1 MCVKTVLLE
10 LQHAYKSCELKA
22 FNRETN
28 LLTVET
34 HMLRDFGYQCLP
46 RYGITHIPRSMWI
59 KDETMVVL
67 IFHGLYKYLKNWITF
82 KHGSFISQ
90 KLSKFELLDLLRM

>member
-28 LLTVET
+28 LLAVET
-34 HMLRDFGYQCLP
+34 LMLRDFGYQCLP
-46 RYGITHIPRSMWI
+46 RSNWT
-59 KDETMVVL
+59 KDETMVDL
-67 IFHGLYKYLKNWITF
+67 IFHGLYEYLKNWTTF
-82 KHGSFISQ
+82 KQGSFISQ